1 MSFSIFQ
8 LLKAL
13 VFGKKR
19 PVPLIRSLCYH
30 LTRKDISDVKVITDG
45 LYAVS
50 QLSIKDQELMESLCS
65 KALDLIKGQDSQ
77 DLTSVIRSMLTSLGQ
92 VGFLHKN
99 LMDEITNWYLKQ
111 LKNNQGITDRDLLNF
126 VFTFASLNY
135 KSEDSGLVLDE
146 AVKQIQVDTL
156 DTIKR
161 PLYVWSL
168 AVLQKVTD
176 THLASV
182 LNPDFASQILCKSE
196 NSKAQLG

>member
-1 MSFSIFQ
+1 
-8 LLKAL
+8 
-13 VFGKKR
+13 
-19 PVPLIRSLCYH
+19 
-30 LTRKDISDVKVITDG
+30 
-45 LYAVS
+45 
-50 QLSIKDQELMESLCS
+50 
-65 KALDLIKGQDSQ
+65 
-77 DLTSVIRSMLTSLGQ
+77 MLTSLGQ

-99 LMDEITNWYLKQ
+99 LMAEITNWYLKQ

-146 AVKQIQVDTL
+146 AVKQIQVDTS

-176 THLASV
+176 AHLASV
-182 LNPDFASQILCKSE
+182 LNPDFASQILSKQDSRNYGTMQKLLCINAVAKFLMPNYNGPTIELKDFAWDEPKVVKSSQAKIILGGLHALASPPNFLWE
-196 NSKAQLG
+196 NV